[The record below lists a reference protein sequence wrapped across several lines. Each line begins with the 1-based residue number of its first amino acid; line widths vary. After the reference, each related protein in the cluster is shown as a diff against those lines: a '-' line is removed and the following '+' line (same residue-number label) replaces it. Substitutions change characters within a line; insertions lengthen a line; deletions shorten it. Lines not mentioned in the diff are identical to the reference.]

1 MEFGFHTAFRTHT
14 GMQILLCV
22 HTHALAVGAFLLS
35 LCLVKSSLVWEEKRT
50 GCRPGGVNWLSALR
64 SSPLELYSPL
74 KALCGSWRVKQHKP
88 GPGLVSHSPLIT
100 APLFALPLSGS
111 WHLFMTSHWAQVE
124 VFFFLLFLCTT
135 CTDSGTAV
143 HHFLSNPKGAI
154 PHWGNVLAGICTC
167 LKDDLRMS
175 CCILPPNVTVFIC
188 SFTCNYLFV
197 LKKQTYIARSRTGH
211 RTQPSQHS
219 HYKTAM
225 SERKRSLS
233 RYNLLCLLLLS
244 HGSGTDLTFFPP

>member
-50 GCRPGGVNWLSALR
+50 GCCPGSVNWLSALR
-64 SSPLELYSPL
+64 SSPPELYSPL

-88 GPGLVSHSPLIT
+88 GPGLVWLM
-100 APLFALPLSGS
+100 APFYDIILSSGGG
-111 WHLFMTSHWAQVE
+111 
-124 VFFFLLFLCTT
+124 FFFFFLFLCTT

-154 PHWGNVLAGICTC
+154 PHWGNVLAGIRTC
-167 LKDDLRMS
+167 LKDDL
-175 CCILPPNVTVFIC
+175 NVLLH
-188 SFTCNYLFV
+188 SASKRNSLYLLFY
-197 LKKQTYIARSRTGH
+197 L
-211 RTQPSQHS
+211 
-219 HYKTAM
+219 
-225 SERKRSLS
+225 
-233 RYNLLCLLLLS
+233 
-244 HGSGTDLTFFPP
+244 